1 MTRRADMI
9 EPFKNRAQVVRTCYT
24 VPFVCLV
31 AASVMA
37 ASCSGSSPGQSAT
50 TSVVD
55 SPPITAEPLPQID
68 PAPNAPVGLV
78 VIDTSDGTI
87 ELGWD
92 PSRDGG
98 VDEYEVSRVSPAA
111 STERFLVDE
120 PSFIDSGLTD
130 GDIYSYRVV
139 AIGAGGT
146 SEGSDP
152 VTVQVGVDL
161 NPPKRPSRP
170 TVVESEEAI
179 SLQWEPV
186 TDISG
191 IDRYVVTRTI
201 GTETSEVD
209 IGDSVNFADTIAS
222 GTVVTYSVKAVD
234 GAGNTSDPS
243 RSVTVLAGVAADRVV
258 VDVSAVADPRTDP
271 STDRLQQEL
280 LDSGFSVT
288 WFEDDAFDSNITTS
302 DDVVLLLGDV
312 QGDGFDWNVF
322 GTDAAVIGLKS
333 MFVEAGGITENSPK
347 LDRLAQLDWVAPG
360 ANEREVVLT
369 ATGRPKPVVYIP
381 PNEQLS
387 SLETWGRPVWSAD
400 IAVAGLIPKG
410 GELANEKPAPGCRA
424 FFPGNVDS
432 LAEQTDAGW
441 ELLIEFVGAISEAC
455 V

>member
-1 MTRRADMI
+1 MVETH
-9 EPFKNRAQVVRTCYT
+9 KNRVPMLRTRCT
-24 VPFVCLV
+24 VPFVGLV
-31 AASVMA
+31 AVSILA
-37 ASCSGSSPGQSAT
+37 AACSGSSPAASVAT
-50 TSVVD
+50 TVVD
-55 SPPITAEPLPQID
+55 APPVTAEPLPDID

-87 ELGWD
+87 ELAWD
-92 PSRDGG
+92 PSRDDG
-98 VDEYEVSRVSPAA
+98 VDQYELSRVSPAG
-111 STERFLVDE
+111 STERFLVE
-120 PSFIDSGLTD
+120 APTFTDSGLAD
-130 GDIYSYRVV
+130 GDIYSYQVV
-139 AIGAGGT
+139 ALGAGGT
-146 SEGSDP
+146 SDGSDA
-152 VTVQVGVDL
+152 VTVQVGVDS

-170 TVVESEEAI
+170 TVVESEDAI
-179 SLQWEPV
+179 SLQWQPV

-201 GTETSEVD
+201 GTEVSEID
-209 IGDSVNFADTIAS
+209 NSDSANFTDSVDS

-258 VDVSAVADPRTDP
+258 VVVSAVADPKTDP
-271 STDRLQQEL
+271 STERLQREL
-280 LDSGFSVT
+280 LDSGFSLT
-288 WFEDDAFDSNITTS
+288 WFEDDVFDSNITTS

-322 GTDAAVIGLKS
+322 GTDAAVVGLKS

-347 LDRLAQLDWVAPG
+347 LDRLGQLDWVAPG
-360 ANEREVVLT
+360 ATEREVVLT
-369 ATGRPKPVVYIP
+369 TTGRPKPVVYIP
-381 PNEQLS
+381 PNEQLP
-387 SLETWGRPVWSAD
+387 SLETWARPVWSAD

-455 V
+455 A

>member
-1 MTRRADMI
+1 MVETR
-9 EPFKNRAQVVRTCYT
+9 KNRVQMLRTRFT
-24 VPFVCLV
+24 APV
-31 AASVMA
+31 AGFA
-37 ASCSGSSPGQSAT
+37 AVSILAAACSGSSPAEFVA

-55 SPPITAEPLPQID
+55 APPITAEPLPEID
-68 PAPNAPVGLV
+68 PTPNAPVGLV

-87 ELGWD
+87 ELAWD
-92 PSRDGG
+92 PSRDDA
-98 VDEYEVSRVSPAA
+98 VEEYEVSRVSPAG
-111 STERFLVDE
+111 STQRFLVDA

-139 AIGAGGT
+139 ANGADGT
-146 SEGSDP
+146 SGGSDP
-152 VTVQVGVDL
+152 VTVQVGVDS
-161 NPPKRPSRP
+161 NPPKRPSLP
-170 TVVESEEAI
+170 SVVESEDAV
-179 SLQWEPV
+179 SLQWAPV

-191 IDRYVVTRTI
+191 IDRYLVTRTI
-201 GTETSEVD
+201 GTETVEID
-209 IGDSVNFADTIAS
+209 NGDLANFSDSLDS

-243 RSVTVLAGVAADRVV
+243 RPVTVLAGVAADRVV
-258 VDVSAVADPRTDP
+258 VVVSAVADPKADP
-271 STDRLQQEL
+271 STERLRREL
-280 LDSGFSVT
+280 LDSGFSLT
-288 WFEDDAFDSNITTS
+288 WFEDDVFDSNITTS

-312 QGDGFDWNVF
+312 QGEGFDWNLF

-360 ANEREVVLT
+360 AVEREVVLT

-381 PNEQLS
+381 PNEQLQ
-387 SLETWGRPVWSAD
+387 SLETWARPVWSTD

-410 GELANEKPAPGCRA
+410 GELANEKPALGCRA
-424 FFPGNVDS
+424 FFPGNIDS
-432 LAEQTDAGW
+432 LGEQTDAGW